1 MSTDPGMANSGN
13 SAPCSGKC
21 QERKHKIISV
31 PVTGAQLQHRV
42 PEAAPLE
49 PQPFQGLCPTGTS
62 GLLLSFTGSIFHFP
76 AFLSTFQRGISLGLV
91 EAFPHRN
98 QLHLELA
105 LPPCIAR
112 GEEPDGSAAA
122 TAPKFSL
129 GKLRESLW
137 ALLLEH
143 DTNKNP
149 QKGEMQ
155 PEPPGIRGELP
166 QSELQHPITPHHSDL
181 KHLGKRQHVKTVS
194 IRQIL

>member
-1 MSTDPGMANSGN
+1 MSTDPGTANSGN
-13 SAPCSGKC
+13 SVPCSGKC

-31 PVTGAQLQHRV
+31 PVMGLSSSTEFQRQHLWSPSPSRGCVQQEPLGCSSHSQV
-42 PEAAPLE
+42 P
-49 PQPFQGLCPTGTS
+49 FSC
-62 GLLLSFTGSIFHFP
+62 LSQHFP
-76 AFLSTFQRGISLGLV
+76 KGNFSGFCGSV
-91 EAFPHRN
+91 PHRN

-155 PEPPGIRGELP
+155 PEPPGSAGSSP
-166 QSELQHPITPHHSDL
+166 KASSSTP
-181 KHLGKRQHVKTVS
+181 
-194 IRQIL
+194 

>member
-1 MSTDPGMANSGN
+1 MLWEVPGEKTQNHFCPCNGG
-13 SAPCSGKC
+13 SAPAPSSRGSTSGAPALPGVVSN
-21 QERKHKIISV
+21 RN
-31 PVTGAQLQHRV
+31 LW
-42 PEAAPLE
+42 AAPL
-49 PQPFQGLCPTGTS
+49 
-62 GLLLSFTGSIFHFP
+62 IHRFHFP
-76 AFLSTFQRGISLGLV
+76 FSCLSQHFPKGNFSGFSGSV
-91 EAFPHRN
+91 PHRN

-155 PEPPGIRGELP
+155 PEPPGSAGSSPRA
-166 QSELQHPITPHHSDL
+166 SSSTP
-181 KHLGKRQHVKTVS
+181 
-194 IRQIL
+194 

>member
-1 MSTDPGMANSGN
+1 MLWEVPGEKTQNHFCPRNGG
-13 SAPCSGKC
+13 SAPALSSRGSTSGAPAHAGVVSN
-21 QERKHKIISV
+21 RN
-31 PVTGAQLQHRV
+31 LW
-42 PEAAPLE
+42 AAPL
-49 PQPFQGLCPTGTS
+49 
-62 GLLLSFTGSIFHFP
+62 IHRFHFP

-155 PEPPGIRGELP
+155 PEPPGISGELP